1 MNYELN
7 EKSILSSLKPIIVI
21 GAILIVLFLLISI
34 SGSKLVIFLG
44 FTIVI
49 FLILAGPQ
57 ILLIYQYKKATNYT
71 SLKIDY
77 EKNAF
82 FFDNNGIVKEK
93 KFEEMKSLTLVKASV
108 LKQFLSPMLMLSGHF
123 YYYKV
128 DFGSESYYVTSL
140 LDPKPKLR
148 GEKDFYKWYIE
159 KESSFAN
166 IKNELK

>member
-7 EKSILSSLKPIIVI
+7 EKGISNSLKPIIVI
-21 GAILIVLFLLISI
+21 GAILIVLFLLISM
-34 SGSKLVIFLG
+34 SGSKLAIFLG
-44 FTIVI
+44 FTIVM

-77 EKNAF
+77 EKSAF
-82 FFDNNGIVKEK
+82 FFDNNGVIKEK
-93 KFEEMKSLTLVKASV
+93 KFEEMKSLTLVSASV
-108 LKQFLSPMLMLSGHF
+108 PTLYLSLMLVLSKHF

-140 LDPKPKLR
+140 LYPKPKLR

-159 KESSFAN
+159 KETTFAN
-166 IKNELK
+166 IKG

>member
-7 EKSILSSLKPIIVI
+7 EKGILNNLKPIIVI
-21 GAILIVLFLLISI
+21 GAILIALLLLSSI
-34 SGSKLVIFLG
+34 SGPKLAIFSG
-44 FTIVI
+44 FTLVI

-57 ILLIYQYKKATNYT
+57 ILLIYQYRKATTYKL
-71 SLKIDY
+71 LKINYD
-77 EKNAF
+77 KGVF
-82 FFDNNGIVKEK
+82 LFIHSDIIKEK

-108 LKQFLSPMLMLSGHF
+108 PKQFLSPMLMLSIRF

-128 DFGSESYYVTSL
+128 DFGQESFYITSL

-159 KESSFAN
+159 KETSFAN
-166 IKNELK
+166 IKD